1 MNFILG
7 LPKIEK
13 NKDSIFVVIDR
24 FSKMTHFVPCNEIN
38 NDTHIGELYF
48 KEVTRLHGI
57 PKSIIFDRDR
67 KFLSHFWV
75 TLWKKLGTK
84 LVYSSTC
91 HSQTDGKIE
100 VTNRTLG
107 CLLRAFIKPHAKAW
121 DLLLPYAM
129 CAPSKATGL
138 SPLKVVHGIGPLCPL
153 DLTPPLLDQKPCAD
167 AVARVKEIQKLHGW
181 VRDRIEKTNLSY

>member
-57 PKSIIFDRDR
+57 PKFIVSARDT
-67 KFLSHFWV
+67 KFISHFWI
-75 TLWKKLGTK
+75 TLWKKFDTK
-84 LVYSSTC
+84 LMYDTRC
-91 HSQTDGKIE
+91 HPKLM
-100 VTNRTLG
+100 NK
-107 CLLRAFIKPHAKAW
+107 LR
-121 DLLLPYAM
+121 
-129 CAPSKATGL
+129 
-138 SPLKVVHGIGPLCPL
+138 
-153 DLTPPLLDQKPCAD
+153 
-167 AVARVKEIQKLHGW
+167 
-181 VRDRIEKTNLSY
+181 